1 MKQAR
6 LALAQSVMTAVVG
19 IAFLGG
25 CNATLHTQVA
35 TASDAAIAGPTASA
49 SASSLSAMFFGMSS
63 EDGSGVSDQEWQSF
77 LVQEI
82 APRFGEFTVLD
93 AMGQYRY
100 GSGVLAAEQSRIVL
114 LVHDG
119 SPDAATRMAAIARAY
134 RERFRQEAVLC
145 VSAPAQVTP

>member
-1 MKQAR
+1 VAAG
-6 LALAQSVMTAVVG
+6 LG

-25 CNATLHTQVA
+25 CNATLNTQVA
-35 TASDAAIAGPTASA
+35 PASDAAIAAPTANA

-77 LVQEI
+77 LVQDI

-100 GSGVLAAEQSRIVL
+100 GSGVLAAEQTKIVL

-119 SPDAATRMAAIARAY
+119 SPDAATHMAAIARAY
-134 RERFRQEAVLC
+134 RERFGQEAVLC
-145 VSAPAQVTP
+145 VSAQAQVAP